1 MIIKLTECRHV
12 NGETKDSFPIWV
24 NMNNFIT
31 MNKSISGGKD
41 THIKLT
47 GAFLFVK
54 ETPEEIMRII
64 YSNANAIVNQDMQ
77 EVSYI
82 VKGAS

>member
-12 NGETKDSFPIWV
+12 NGETQNMFPIWV

-31 MNKSISGGKD
+31 MNKSINGGKD
-41 THIKLT
+41 THIKLV

-54 ETPEEIMRII
+54 ETPEEIM
-64 YSNANAIVNQDMQ
+64 QMMQ
-77 EVSYI
+77 PAPARMYNEAAR
-82 VKGAS
+82 ASARTF